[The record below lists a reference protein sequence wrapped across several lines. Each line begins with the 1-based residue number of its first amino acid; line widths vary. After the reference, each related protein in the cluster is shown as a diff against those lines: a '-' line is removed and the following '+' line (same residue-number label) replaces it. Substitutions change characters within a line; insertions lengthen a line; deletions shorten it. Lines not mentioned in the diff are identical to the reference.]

1 MSGED
6 FGIPYRD
13 QSEFQTKEAD
23 SRLDWAIFTLPA
35 ASACYRLLPSAPA
48 IFRLLPFWI
57 ASGRRVGVATGPYVW
72 MMMSGED
79 FWEPNRG
86 RAKFRGKEAY
96 YMAVRPFFF
105 PRRLPPASASFRSVA
120 LLVVASAS
128 RLVRMSG

>member
-48 IFRLLPFWI
+48 IFRLLPFRV
-57 ASGRRVGVATGPYVW
+57 ASGRRVVAATGP
-72 MMMSGED
+72 S
-79 FWEPNRG
+79 
-86 RAKFRGKEAY
+86 
-96 YMAVRPFFF
+96 
-105 PRRLPPASASFRSVA
+105 
-120 LLVVASAS
+120 
-128 RLVRMSG
+128 VRMMTPGSDFGDPDGAQAEFRTTIGRL